1 MDTGKTVV
9 TGVVLRT
16 TDTKETDKILTVLS
30 PQLGK
35 IPVIRYV
42 CCDCGYVENWVEG
55 AAERAKIQDV
65 FG

>member
-35 IPVIRYV
+35 IPVIAR
-42 CCDCGYVENWVEG
+42 G
-55 AAERAKIQDV
+55 ARRKTAVRRGVPA
-65 FG
+65 FGL